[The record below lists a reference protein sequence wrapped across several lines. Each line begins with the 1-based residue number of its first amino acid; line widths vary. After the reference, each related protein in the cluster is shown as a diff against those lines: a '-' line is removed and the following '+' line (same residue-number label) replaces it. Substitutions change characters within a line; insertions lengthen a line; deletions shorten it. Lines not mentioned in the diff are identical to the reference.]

1 MPVREYLGLARVN
14 GPLIFIEKVKD
25 ISYNEVVEISFG
37 EAKKFGQV
45 VMINDDMAVIQV
57 FQGTEGLSIDKT
69 SIKFSGK
76 PLEIK
81 LSEDI
86 LGRTFN
92 GIGIPIDKGSEII
105 GGEYRDINGEPIN
118 PAARKY
124 PRNYIETGISAID
137 GLMTIIRGQ
146 KLPLF
151 SGNGLPHNRLA
162 VQITRQARIK
172 GDESERFAIV
182 FAAMGINHDSA
193 RYILSSFEESGA
205 LRNVVTFL
213 NLADDPTI
221 ERIATPRMALT
232 AAEYLAFEKE
242 MHVLVILTDM
252 TNYCE
257 ALREL
262 STARGEV
269 PSRKGYPGYLYSDL
283 ASIYERAGMIKGRK
297 GSITQLPILSM
308 PNDDITH
315 PIPDLTGYITE
326 GQVVLD
332 RELFRKGIYPPINI
346 LLSLS
351 RLMKDS
357 IGEGFTREDHPHIY
371 SQLFSAY
378 SRVQE
383 VRALASIIGEEE
395 LIDVDKMYL
404 KFGRAFEGEFIKQG
418 ENENRSIE
426 ETLDIAWRVLGYLP
440 KDELTRLSLDEINR
454 YYTRRTDEDMAEII
468 RAVSAGKKSRDGEAA
483 P

>member
-1 MPVREYLGLARVN
+1 MPVKEYIGLSRVN
-14 GPLIFIEKVKD
+14 GPLVFIEGVKNV
-25 ISYNEVVEISFG
+25 SYNEVVEIKYRN
-37 EAKKFGQV
+37 ERRFGQV
-45 VMINDDMAVIQV
+45 VMIDGETAVIQV
-57 FQGTEGLSIDKT
+57 FQGTEGLNINET
-69 SIKFSGK
+69 SIKFLGK

-86 LGRTFN
+86 LGRTFD
-92 GIGIPIDKGSEII
+92 GIGNPIDSGSEII
-105 GGEYRDINGEPIN
+105 KGEYRDINGEPIN
-118 PAARKY
+118 PAARMY
-124 PRNYIETGISAID
+124 PRNFIQTGISSID

-146 KLPLF
+146 KLPIF

-172 GDESERFAIV
+172 GEEYENFAIV
-182 FAAMGINHDSA
+182 FAAMGIKHDSA
-193 RYILSSFEESGA
+193 RYILASFEESGA
-205 LRNVVTFL
+205 MGNVVTFL
-213 NLADDPTI
+213 NLADDPPI
-221 ERIATPRMALT
+221 ERIATPRVALT
-232 AAEYLAFEKE
+232 AAEYLAFDMD
-242 MHVLVILTDM
+242 MHVLVIMTDM

-283 ASIYERAGMIKGRK
+283 ASIYERAGMIRGKK
-297 GSITQLPILSM
+297 GSITQIPILSM

-326 GQVVLD
+326 GQIVLD
-332 RELFRKGIYPPINI
+332 RELYRKGIYPPVGI

-351 RLMKDS
+351 RLMKGG
-357 IGEGFTREDHPHIY
+357 IGEDYTREDHPHLY
-371 SQLFSAY
+371 SQLYAAY

-395 LIDVDKMYL
+395 LIDIDKMYL
-404 KFGRAFEGEFIKQG
+404 KFGNAFEREFLSQG

-426 ETLDIAWRVLGYLP
+426 ESLDIGWKVLGLLP
-440 KDELTRLSLDEINR
+440 KSELTRVNQQEIEK
-454 YYTRRTDEDMAEII
+454 YYREYKE
-468 RAVSAGKKSRDGEAA
+468 
-483 P
+483 

>member
-1 MPVREYLGLARVN
+1 MPVKEYIGLSKIN
-14 GPLIFIEKVKD
+14 GPLIFIEKVKN
-25 ISYNEVVEISFG
+25 ISYNEVVEIGYKGSTRI
-37 EAKKFGQV
+37 GQV
-45 VMINDDMAVIQV
+45 VTVNDDVAVIQV
-57 FQGTEGLSIDKT
+57 FQGTEGLSVDAT
-69 SIKFSGK
+69 RVKFLGK

-92 GIGIPIDKGSEII
+92 GIGMPIDSGGDII
-105 GGEYRDINGEPIN
+105 QGEYHDINGEPIN
-118 PAARKY
+118 PASRMY
-124 PRNYIETGISAID
+124 PRNYIETGVSAID

-146 KLPLF
+146 KLPIF
-151 SGNGLPHNRLA
+151 SGNGLPHNRIA
-162 VQITRQARIK
+162 VQIARQARILGNEK
-172 GDESERFAIV
+172 ERFAIV
-182 FAAMGINHDSA
+182 FAAMGIKHDSA
-193 RYILSSFEESGA
+193 QYILSSFEESGA
-205 LRNVVTFL
+205 SKNVVTFL

-221 ERIATPRMALT
+221 ERIATPRVALT
-232 AAEYLAFEKE
+232 AAEYLAFEKD

-283 ASIYERAGMIKGRK
+283 ASMYERAGMIKGKK
-297 GSITQLPILSM
+297 GSITQIPILSM

-326 GQVVLD
+326 GQIVLD
-332 RELFRKGIYPPINI
+332 RELYRKGVYPPVNI

-357 IGEGFTREDHPHIY
+357 IGEGYTRADHPHVY

-395 LIDVDKMYL
+395 LVEQDRMYMN
-404 KFGRAFEGEFIKQG
+404 FGKAFEEEFILQS
-418 ENENRSIE
+418 EDDNRSIE
-426 ETLDIAWRVLGYLP
+426 KTLDTAWKVLGYLP
-440 KDELTRLSLDEINR
+440 AEELTRISHDEIEK
-454 YYTRRTDEDMAEII
+454 YY
-468 RAVSAGKKSRDGEAA
+468 KKREN
-483 P
+483 

>member
-1 MPVREYLGLARVN
+1 MPVKEYIGLSKID
-14 GPLIFIEKVKD
+14 GPLIFIKKVKN
-25 ISYNEVVEISFG
+25 ISYNEVVEITYKGSSR
-37 EAKKFGQV
+37 FGQV
-45 VMINDDMAVIQV
+45 VMLSNDTAVIQV

-69 SIKFSGK
+69 SIRFLGR

-92 GIGIPIDKGSEII
+92 GIGMPIDEGSRII
-105 GGEYRDINGEPIN
+105 RGEYRDINGEPIN
-118 PAARKY
+118 PASRMY
-124 PRNYIETGISAID
+124 PRNYIETGVSAID
-137 GLMTIIRGQ
+137 LLMTVVRGQ
-146 KLPLF
+146 KLPIF

-172 GDESERFAIV
+172 GEERGRFAIV
-182 FAAMGINHDSA
+182 FAAMGIKHDSA

-205 LRNVVTFL
+205 LKNVVTFL

-221 ERIATPRMALT
+221 ERIATPRVALT
-232 AAEYLAFEKE
+232 AAEYLAFEKG
-242 MHVLVILTDM
+242 MHVLVIMTDM

-283 ASIYERAGMIKGRK
+283 ASMYERAGMIKGKK

-326 GQVVLD
+326 GQIVLD
-332 RELFRKGIYPPINI
+332 RDLYRKGVYPPINI

-357 IGEGFTREDHPHIY
+357 IGEGYTRLDHPHVY
-371 SQLFSAY
+371 SQLFAAY
-378 SRVQE
+378 SRVHE

-395 LIDVDKMYL
+395 LIDLDKMYM
-404 KFGRAFEGEFIKQG
+404 KFGKAFEEEFITQG
-418 ENENRSIE
+418 EDENRAME
-426 ETLDIAWRVLGYLP
+426 ETLDIAWKVLGYLP
-440 KDELTRLSLDEINR
+440 KEELTRISRDEIERFYNKR
-454 YYTRRTDEDMAEII
+454 ED
-468 RAVSAGKKSRDGEAA
+468 
-483 P
+483 